1 MTTAHRPTFDP
12 ARGGTGRNEGDLA
25 KLSRQY
31 SSRDMPSETKLKY
44 RQVGQS
50 HPDEVIS
57 KSLRRDIEDRESISA
72 KDRRS
77 KESFTNSSSSVK
89 KQKLDIDQTNIDAD
103 DALDELDDELSDLE
117 QESDDEAE
125 LMAELDRIRKER
137 ASEKAAKEDRER
149 IEQERIRQ
157 ENILHGNPLLS
168 ESSSDFKVKRRWD
181 DDVIF
186 KNCARGLDERK
197 REPTFI
203 NDAIRSEFHRKFM
216 EKYIK

>member
-1 MTTAHRPTFDP
+1 V
-12 ARGGTGRNEGDLA
+12 
-25 KLSRQY
+25 SRFQ
-31 SSRDMPSETKLKY
+31 RKTDVLK
-44 RQVGQS
+44 S
-50 HPDEVIS
+50 P
-57 KSLRRDIEDRESISA
+57 LRIHL
-72 KDRRS
+72 
-77 KESFTNSSSSVK
+77 VLLK